1 MSGNFNESRQS
12 KRLQPNKL
20 SKMNHNHSSQNL
32 AYQIS
37 AYMAS
42 LPTEKKPRVFLVED
56 QPLTLAGIKM
66 ALGDLGKYEIA
77 GEATN
82 GVDAVASV
90 LLTRPD
96 VVIMDVVIPGM
107 DGIEAASRIKH
118 HLPDTKI
125 IMFTSFGT
133 SEVVT
138 AALSIGAEGYLLKN
152 RSIEQIT
159 NAIDTVMSGNIWIDP
174 AVADRLVRDN
184 PTSSRRENNLSPV
197 ELQILKFIRDG
208 MNNKQ
213 IADSLGTNEDAVAAA
228 IRGLLRSYS
237 KQQPMRQV
245 LGEAV
250 QEVIAPVTKTLHTGQ
265 MFENKYRIDRELGV
279 GGAGKVY
286 AAEHVLMARPVALK
300 IMHRNLLKDAIVL
313 QSFRKEAMAIA
324 CLDHENII
332 RLYDFGISS
341 QQEPYLI
348 MELFEGE
355 NLRDILV
362 RQHHLTPA
370 EFCSIFSQVC
380 KALSAAHSHNI
391 IHCDIKPS
399 NILVR
404 NRDGVLEAKLVDFGL
419 AKSTEFD
426 KKMTDSKT
434 AEGTVAG
441 TAPYM
446 SPEQCTGQVLDERTD
461 IYSLGCVM
469 FEALTG
475 ERVFSGKN
483 AMEIFTQ
490 HAYDKAPT
498 LAERAPQLKFPEL
511 LENCIAGM
519 LQKAPGERIKT
530 AGKVEEVLATITPPH
545 PAE

>member
-1 MSGNFNESRQS
+1 
-12 KRLQPNKL
+12 
-20 SKMNHNHSSQNL
+20 
-32 AYQIS
+32 
-37 AYMAS
+37 MAS
-42 LPTEKKPRVFLVED
+42 LTTEKKPRVFLVED

-66 ALGDLGKYEIA
+66 ALGDLGKYELV

-90 LLTRPD
+90 MLTRPD

-107 DGIEAASRIKH
+107 DGIEASSRIKH
-118 HLPDTKI
+118 HLPDTRI
-125 IMFTSFGT
+125 IMFTSFGS

-152 RSIEQIT
+152 RSIEQIA
-159 NAIDTVMSGNIWIDP
+159 NAIDTVMRGNILIDP

-184 PTSSRRENNLSPV
+184 QVLTKTENSLSPV

-208 MNNKQ
+208 MDNKQ
-213 IADSLGTNEDAVAAA
+213 IADTLGTSEDAVAAA
-228 IRGLLRSYS
+228 VRGLLRAYS
-237 KQQPMRQV
+237 KPQPMRQV

-250 QEVIAPVTKTLHTGQ
+250 QEAISPVTKAPQVGQ
-265 MFENKYRIDRELGV
+265 LFENKYRIDKQLGL
-279 GGAGKVY
+279 GGAGRVY
-286 AAEHVLMARPVALK
+286 AAEHVFIARPVALK
-300 IMHRNLLKDAIVL
+300 LMHKNLLNDPIVL

-324 CLDHENII
+324 LLDHENII
-332 RLYDFGISS
+332 RLYDFGIST
-341 QQEPYLI
+341 QQEPFLV

-355 NLRDILV
+355 NLRDILA
-362 RQHHLTPA
+362 RQHHLSPVD
-370 EFCSIFSQVC
+370 FCAIFAQIC

-399 NILVR
+399 NILVK
-404 NRDGVLEAKLVDFGL
+404 NKDGVLVAKLVDFGL

-434 AEGTVAG
+434 SEGTVSG

-446 SPEQCTGQVLDERTD
+446 SPEQCTGQVLDEATD

-490 HAYDKAPT
+490 HAYDRAPA
-498 LAERAPQLKFPEL
+498 LAERAPQLKFPIEL
-511 LENCIAGM
+511 EQCIADM
-519 LQKAPGERIKT
+519 LQKKPSERIKS
-530 AGKVEEVLATITPPH
+530 AAKVAEVLAAITPVVQ
-545 PAE
+545 

>member
-1 MSGNFNESRQS
+1 
-12 KRLQPNKL
+12 
-20 SKMNHNHSSQNL
+20 MNQNRSTEYNL
-32 AYQIS
+32 AYQAC
-37 AYMAS
+37 AYMSS

-66 ALGDLGKYEIA
+66 ALGDLGRYEIV
-77 GEATN
+77 GEASN

-90 LLTRPD
+90 LLIRPD

-107 DGIEAASRIKH
+107 DGIEASSRIKH
-118 HLPDTKI
+118 HLPDTRI

-159 NAIDTVMSGNIWIDP
+159 NAIDTVMRGNILIDP

-184 PTSSRRENNLSPV
+184 QTNTKTENNLSPV

-208 MNNKQ
+208 MDNKQ
-213 IADSLGTNEDAVAAA
+213 IADSLGTSEDAVAAA
-228 IRGLLRSYS
+228 VRGLLRSYS
-237 KQQPMRQV
+237 KLHPMRQV

-250 QEVIAPVTKTLHTGQ
+250 QEAIAPVTKSLHIGQ
-265 MFENKYRIDRELGV
+265 MFENKYRIDRQLGV

-286 AAEHVLMARPVALK
+286 AAEHVMMARPVALK
-300 IMHRNLLKDAIVL
+300 LMHRNLLSDPIVM
-313 QSFRKEAMAIA
+313 QSFRKEAMSIA

-362 RQHHLTPA
+362 KQHHLTPA
-370 EFCSIFSQVC
+370 EFCAIFSQIC
-380 KALSAAHSHNI
+380 KALNSAHSHNI

-404 NRDGVLEAKLVDFGL
+404 NRDGVMVAKLVDFGL
-419 AKSTEFD
+419 AKSTEVD

-434 AEGTVAG
+434 SEGTVSG

-475 ERVFSGKN
+475 ERVFSGKS

-490 HAYDKAPT
+490 HAYERAPT
-498 LAERAPQLKFPEL
+498 LSERAPQLNFPEQ
-511 LENCIAGM
+511 LESCISNM
-519 LQKAPGERIKT
+519 LKKTPAERIKT
-530 AGKVEEVLATITPPH
+530 AEKVDELISAIAPPL
-545 PAE
+545 PQ

>member
-1 MSGNFNESRQS
+1 
-12 KRLQPNKL
+12 
-20 SKMNHNHSSQNL
+20 MNQNPFKTPTS
-32 AYQIS
+32 AHQVS

-42 LPTEKKPRVFLVED
+42 LPIAAKPRVFLVED

-66 ALGDLGKYEIA
+66 SLNDLGRYEIV

-107 DGIEAASRIKH
+107 DGIEASSRIKH
-118 HLPDTKI
+118 HLPLTRI

-133 SEVVT
+133 SEVVS
-138 AALSIGAEGYLLKN
+138 AALAVGAEGYLLKN
-152 RSIEQIT
+152 RSIETIAQ
-159 NAIDTVMSGNIWIDP
+159 AIDTVMRGNIMIDP

-184 PTSSRRENNLSPV
+184 MANTKTENTLSPV

-208 MNNKQ
+208 MDNSA
-213 IADSLGTNEDAVAAA
+213 IANSLGTSEDAVAAA

-237 KQQPMRQV
+237 KAQPMRQV

-250 QEVIAPVTKTLHTGQ
+250 QDAISPVTKSAHIGQ
-265 MFENKYRIDRELGV
+265 MFENKYRIDAQLGV
-279 GGAGKVY
+279 GGAGKVF
-286 AAEHVLMARPVALK
+286 AAEHVFIARPVALK
-300 IMHRNLLKDAIVL
+300 LMHKNLLTDPVVL

-341 QQEPYLI
+341 QQEPFLV
-348 MELFEGE
+348 MELFEAE
-355 NLRDILV
+355 NLKDILV
-362 RQHHLTPA
+362 KQHHLNPA
-370 EFCSIFSQVC
+370 EFCAIFTQVC
-380 KALSAAHSHNI
+380 SALSAAHSHNI

-404 NRDGVLEAKLVDFGL
+404 RKEGGGVVAKLVDFGL
-419 AKSTEFD
+419 AKSTALD
-426 KKMTDSKT
+426 KQMTDAKT
-434 AEGTVAG
+434 AEGTVSG

-461 IYSLGCVM
+461 IYSLACVM

-475 ERVFSGKN
+475 ERVFKGNS

-490 HAYDKAPT
+490 HAYEKAPT
-498 LAERAPQLKFPEL
+498 LSERAPQIKFPPEL
-511 LENCIAGM
+511 EQCIANM
-519 LQKAPGERIKT
+519 LQKMPNERVKSVDKVSELIAAIAP
-530 AGKVEEVLATITPPH
+530 AT
-545 PAE
+545 